1 MKKQLLFSVLI
12 VGTLGLLNAQQEV
25 TFSVN
30 MQGQTVNANGV
41 HVAGNWQSEAGLGE
55 DWQPNTATM
64 NDNGDGTYSYTC
76 TLPDGVY
83 EYKFVNGNDWQ
94 EPGGT
99 PENIPA
105 ICQVGGGNE
114 NRFFVVDGAPFGTPA
129 IAFGG
134 SAASDAGNLF
144 KASRFTVDM
153 PTSLTIDP
161 TGVYLSGTFMDEFS
175 GGGLIDWVDKIKLY
189 DINAGDGAA
198 NYTGIVYYPEAVTG
212 TFNYSFYNGATQELL
227 PTACQGGSFPTRFF
241 ALEATSE
248 LTPKFCFASCDES
261 CVTLPT
267 FNATIN
273 IDMRYNCTFDVN
285 SNDSVDVAGTFNNY
299 QGGPA
304 YLLSDADNDGIYSI
318 TLPLQAGEFQYKA
331 RIIRNGNFAGGWEG
345 GSNTIVMLQ
354 SDTSLA
360 ARCFGLPS
368 GECNPIP
375 PASNITFRV
384 DMTDETP
391 ASTIYLIGD
400 FTTPPYQGG
409 AIALT
414 LVGPGIYETTVNG
427 ICPGKINYKY
437 VNGPTTVASNE
448 EAFPDST
455 DRDCV
460 EPNGIGGF
468 NRFHIRTGAEP
479 VTLSYK
485 FNTCEGGSSI
495 GMESITASKAEVF
508 PNPAQN
514 IVNIRFA
521 DASSYKVDL
530 LDLTGRVTY
539 TVSNARNAV
548 VLQRGD
554 LSNGMYIVRLT
565 SELGTSEVVKVQFN

>member
-1 MKKQLLFSVLI
+1 
-12 VGTLGLLNAQQEV
+12 
-25 TFSVN
+25 
-30 MQGQTVNANGV
+30 
-41 HVAGNWQSEAGLGE
+41 
-55 DWQPNTATM
+55 
-64 NDNGDGTYSYTC
+64 
-76 TLPDGVY
+76 
-83 EYKFVNGNDWQ
+83 
-94 EPGGT
+94 
-99 PENIPA
+99 
-105 ICQVGGGNE
+105 
-114 NRFFVVDGAPFGTPA
+114 
-129 IAFGG
+129 
-134 SAASDAGNLF
+134 
-144 KASRFTVDM
+144 
-153 PTSLTIDP
+153 
-161 TGVYLSGTFMDEFS
+161 
-175 GGGLIDWVDKIKLY
+175 
-189 DINAGDGAA
+189 
-198 NYTGIVYYPEAVTG
+198 
-212 TFNYSFYNGATQELL
+212 
-227 PTACQGGSFPTRFF
+227 
-241 ALEATSE
+241 
-248 LTPKFCFASCDES
+248 
-261 CVTLPT
+261 
-267 FNATIN
+267 
-273 IDMRYNCTFDVN
+273 
-285 SNDSVDVAGTFNNY
+285 
-299 QGGPA
+299 
-304 YLLSDADNDGIYSI
+304 
-318 TLPLQAGEFQYKA
+318 
-331 RIIRNGNFAGGWEG
+331 
-345 GSNTIVMLQ
+345 
-354 SDTSLA
+354 
-360 ARCFGLPS
+360 
-368 GECNPIP
+368 
-375 PASNITFRV
+375 
-384 DMTDETP
+384 
-391 ASTIYLIGD
+391 LIGD

-530 LDLTGRVTY
+530 LDVTGRVTY

>member
-1 MKKQLLFSVLI
+1 MKRNLLFSI
-12 VGTLGLLNAQQEV
+12 FIGGMLGAANAQQSVVFE
-25 TFSVN
+25 VN
-30 MQGQTVNANGV
+30 MQNQTVAPEGV
-41 HVAGNWQSEAGLGE
+41 HVAGNWQSEAGLPA
-55 DWQPNTATM
+55 DWEPNTATM
-64 NDNGDGTYSYTC
+64 TDDDGNGIYSYTC
-76 TLPDGVY
+76 SLPDGVY
-83 EYKFVNGNDWQ
+83 EYKFVNGNAWGSDETQ
-94 EPGGT
+94 
-99 PENIPA
+99 IPA
-105 ICQVGGGNE
+105 ICQVGGGNS
-114 NRFFVVDGAPFGTPA
+114 NRFFVVDGADITLLAVEFNGA
-129 IAFGG
+129 NV
-134 SAASDAGNLF
+134 SDVGIVF
-144 KASRFTVDM
+144 KPSRFTVDM
-153 PTSLTIDP
+153 PSSLTIDP
-161 TGVYLSGTFMDEFS
+161 SGVYLSGTFMDEFS
-175 GGGLIDWVDKIKLY
+175 NGIYTDWLETIKLY

-198 NYTGIVYYPEAVTG
+198 NYTAIVYYPETVTG

-241 ALEATSE
+241 ALEAATE

-267 FNATIN
+267 YNATIN
-273 IDMRYNCTFDVN
+273 IDMRYNCSFDVN

-345 GSNTIVMLQ
+345 GSNTIVQLQ
-354 SDTSLA
+354 SDISLP

-368 GECNPIP
+368 GECSPIP
-375 PASNITFRV
+375 PPSNITFRV

-391 ASTIYLIGD
+391 AATIYLIGD

-414 LVGPGIYETTVNG
+414 LTGPGIYETTVNG

-437 VNGPTTVASNE
+437 VNGPTTVNTNE
-448 EAFPDST
+448 ESFPDST

-468 NRFHIRTGAEP
+468 NRFYIRTGAEP

-485 FNTCEGGSSI
+485 FNTCEGSSSI
-495 GMESITASKAEVF
+495 GMASISSAKAEVF

-514 IVNIRFA
+514 MLTVRFA
-521 DASSYKVDL
+521 DAASYRVDV
-530 LDLTGRVTY
+530 LDLTGRVTNSI
-539 TVSNARNAV
+539 SNAHNSV

-554 LSNGMYIVRLT
+554 LANGIYLVRLI
-565 SELGTSEVVKVQFN
+565 SDNGTSEIVKVQFN